1 MSKITLQQSVHS
13 ITVIV
18 GFAAY
23 MHLSAHCKLRKSTT
37 EHHVKLS
44 IQRLHNSLCLLLL
57 LIKLALLLSRGI
69 LVLLVLRHQVVH
81 VGLSLSELHL
91 IHTLACNKTDESE
104 FHKTAYSSATATL
117 KDLQTTFSAQ
127 AAE

>member
-1 MSKITLQQSVHS
+1 MERQTYQHQEAKHSHRQFFTYKVTGQQMSKITLQQSVHS
-13 ITVIV
+13 LTVIV

-69 LVLLVLRHQVVH
+69 LVLLVL
-81 VGLSLSELHL
+81 G
-91 IHTLACNKTDESE
+91 
-104 FHKTAYSSATATL
+104 Y
-117 KDLQTTFSAQ
+117 
-127 AAE
+127 